1 MKWLRDLFEYLGFIG
16 PRRRMSSMNSV
27 SSIGNAVER
36 YQPGPM
42 VTYDE
47 GGGYLTKE
55 DVREEVQFFEEMEEV
70 RLRRTKRAAE
80 AKRIA
85 DAAELESEKTATE
98 IERQRAEREGVI
110 GDRDLERLLRPI
122 VHETAEQRAL
132 AENARAK
139 ADREKADEEHTTA
152 MTNAEIEKDAQ
163 KKRYIESV
171 GPSEKQVAELKT
183 REEQER
189 EIEQRAFNIALNA
202 SRWAGK
208 TLAEQPPYTE
218 DDGYYALAGVHYYGG
233 RLADLSDGDA
243 LTSAARALVDRI
255 NRHGPL
261 SQDEAKA
268 NARKCKNTRD
278 AWFRKQDKDAK
289 ELREQQ
295 AAILAAEISRNE
307 LQAAALRSEA
317 TDKLGNI
324 IKGKRDGE
332 HFDSKA

>member
-1 MKWLRDLFEYLGFIG
+1 MRWLRDLFEYLGFIG

-27 SSIGNAVER
+27 SNAGNAVER

-47 GGGYLTKE
+47 GGGYLTQE
-55 DVREEVQFFEEMEEV
+55 DVREEVRFLEDMEEV

-85 DAAELESEKTATE
+85 DAAELESEKTATQ

-110 GDRDLERLLRPI
+110 GDRDLERRLRPI
-122 VHETAEQRAL
+122 EHETAEQRAL
-132 AENARAK
+132 AENARAA
-139 ADREKADEEHTTA
+139 ADRAKAEEERTTA
-152 MTNAEIEKDAQ
+152 ITNARIGQDAQ
-163 KKRYIESV
+163 KKRYIESI
-171 GPSEKQVAELKT
+171 GPSDEQLAELKT
-183 REEQER
+183 REEQAR
-189 EIEQRAFNIALNA
+189 ELEQWALGITLNA
-202 SRWAGK
+202 ARWEGK
-208 TLAEQPPYTE
+208 TLADEPPYTE
-218 DDGYYALAGVHYYGG
+218 RDSYYALAGVHYYGG

-243 LTSAARALVDRI
+243 IMSATRALVDRI

-268 NARKCKNTRD
+268 NAKKCKNTRD

-289 ELREQQ
+289 AVREQQ
-295 AAILAAEISRNE
+295 AGSAAVEASRNE
-307 LQAAALRSEA
+307 LQAAQLRREA
-317 TDKLGNI
+317 ADKLGNI
-324 IKGKRDGE
+324 IQGKRDGE